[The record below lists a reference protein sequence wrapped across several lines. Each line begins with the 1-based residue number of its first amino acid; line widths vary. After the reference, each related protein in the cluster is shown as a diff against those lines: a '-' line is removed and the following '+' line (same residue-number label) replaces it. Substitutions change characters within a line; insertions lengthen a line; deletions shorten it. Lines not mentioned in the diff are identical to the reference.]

1 MSNPNAHAGQKPVW
15 QPLPKL
21 HPIEIHSVGF
31 QKNELRE
38 HKQALFEAWT
48 LDENQLLG
56 SKQNQPFAVSK
67 TLQELDIEH
76 TSQMLASQEGGAQ
89 ISESIQSIDGTFLES
104 VKNEAFQNGVLE
116 GKRIQKEEFEK
127 IEIDQ
132 HAADLETAAKHAE
145 TINLAITTLLSQI
158 SKCASELSHKPEQ
171 LHDPLKRLALHLAEQ
186 ITLAELSLSAN
197 SIQSLIERSI
207 ETLDLGHHVSLA
219 VELNPA
225 DLALLQNNTTF
236 AGEEKPLWRLIADGH
251 LLPGSVRVRA
261 DDSVV
266 TDFVE
271 NRLESLAKSL
281 LLEPSRWQAQ
291 SAFHPS
297 RLSERTNSASHI
309 EDALPRASQS
319 FDQPSGDLT
328 TDTEILDDSI
338 NLGEKPQEQN
348 D

>member
-31 QKNELRE
+31 QNELRK

>member
-21 HPIEIHSVGF
+21 QAIELHSVGF
-31 QKNELRE
+31 QKDDLKE
-38 HKQALFEAWT
+38 HKPALFEVWT

-56 SKQNQPFAVSK
+56 SRQNHSFTAAK
-67 TLQELDIEH
+67 TPQESDTAL
-76 TSQMLASQEGGAQ
+76 TSQMLESQEGGAQ
-89 ISESIQSIDGTFLES
+89 LNESVQNIDSTYLES
-104 VKNEAFQNGVLE
+104 VKEEAFQSGVLE

-127 IEIDQ
+127 LEKDQ
-132 HAADLETAAKHAE
+132 QADDLETAAKNAE
-145 TINLAITTLLSQI
+145 TINLAIKTLLAEI
-158 SKCASELSHKPEQ
+158 SKCATELRQKPEQ

-197 SIQSLIERSI
+197 SIQSLVERSI
-207 ETLDLGHHVSLA
+207 ETLDLGHHDSLV

-236 AGEEKPLWRLIADGH
+236 AGEEKPSWRLIADAH

-291 SAFHPS
+291 SAFQPS
-297 RLSERTNSASHI
+297 RLSERTLSTSHI

-319 FDQPSGDLT
+319 IDQTPSELT
-328 TDTEILDDSI
+328 TETEIFDDSI
-338 NLGEKPQEQN
+338 NLGEKIQKQN